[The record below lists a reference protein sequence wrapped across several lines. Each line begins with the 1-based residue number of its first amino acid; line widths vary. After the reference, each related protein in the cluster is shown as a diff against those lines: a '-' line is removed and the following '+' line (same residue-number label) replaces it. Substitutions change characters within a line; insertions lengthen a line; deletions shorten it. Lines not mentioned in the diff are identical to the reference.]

1 MCTQFGTPRTRAR
14 RGPVVASDPG
24 KCPIFPAA
32 GLWERS
38 LNEFGNLFG
47 SLCAELRPLLLF
59 RAIPAKTSRR
69 TRCEKRKF
77 FQWLAVDGVWRS
89 LAAR

>member
-1 MCTQFGTPRTRAR
+1 VHAVGDSPHSRPTRR
-14 RGPVVASDPG
+14 RRRINPG

-32 GLWERS
+32 GLLERS

-47 SLCAELRPLLLF
+47 SRCAELHPLLLF

-77 FQWLAVDGVWRS
+77 FQWFVVDGAWRS
-89 LAAR
+89 LVAR